1 MRKFCFACGK
11 KTGELE
17 GGLCGEC
24 SEKGVLVRLPKRIE
38 VVACAKCGKMLF
50 KNKWAGF
57 SLEKLAADAAETSAR
72 IKGIEAK
79 AEGKKLGAVFVLENA
94 AGKEKTEAHETVF
107 HIAKVICPSCSR
119 KHSGYYEAVLQLRGF
134 GEGDLEKMK
143 GILDNIERKSF
154 YRIKE
159 VRGGFDVKIGNK
171 LLVNS
176 AAKDVRARF
185 PSSEMAKSSK
195 IVTKMDGRDVHRK
208 FVLVRKG

>member
-1 MRKFCFACGK
+1 MRKFCFECGK

-17 GGLCGEC
+17 GGLCWKC
-24 SEKGVLVRLPKRIE
+24 SGKGALAGLPKRME
-38 VVACAKCGKMLF
+38 AVACAKCGKMLF
-50 KNKWAGF
+50 RNKWMEFNLGRIVG
-57 SLEKLAADAAETSAR
+57 DAAKTSAK
-72 IKGIEAK
+72 IKKIEAR
-79 AEGKKLGAVFVLENA
+79 AEGKKLKANFVLETA
-94 AGKEKTEAHETVF
+94 AGNEKTEAHETVF
-107 HIAKVICPSCSR
+107 HANKIICPYCSR

-185 PSSEMAKSSK
+185 PGSEMAKSSK